1 MALSSGGPKDMTSHG
16 ITDAAGVPSEEDIFA
31 LEHSFLSLPVEELRM
46 QLKAQQ
52 RNTEKGFAYCK
63 ALSES
68 LLTHITNGDWSD
80 NVAREKTKHALRS
93 ELARL
98 RALRDRVVEARI
110 EHLGVVFTFAED
122 AEAFNDWC
130 ATRLVR
136 MVADYMLRHNCDK
149 STALLAQQ
157 RKIEALVDFPVFS
170 QIRKVKESLVP
181 DKVSGRA
188 PSCSLALAW
197 CTENKTALRKF
208 KSTLEFDL
216 RLQEFIEL
224 TRSRTSCSLRDAVV
238 YAQKQLMPWLHAQDE
253 ADDLDKDGPAR
264 NNVTYTRAQAVRAMG
279 LLAFGPDMWSY
290 HDLYNV
296 ERWKYLCDTF
306 LQIALRVYE
315 IPPVPLLH
323 IALSAG
329 LSSLKSHACC
339 STHYHDK
346 IGTVAT
352 NLSIA
357 KDEKHPE
364 CPVCDANG
372 LGELAKEVP
381 FNHHANSILIC
392 RINGKV
398 MDDKNPPMCLPNG
411 MVYSETALHDLATR
425 SADSATGISRTVSS
439 KMQNAFL
446 DTEKHVPFD
455 CKEPGEKIDVYHPA
469 ESPADGCATGEENAM
484 TPTLREQSELLWNG
498 GRRGNLGKLDT
509 RQNIMPR
516 ANAAPLQ
523 DSGMEASAPW
533 HTFLRDRAYLPQS
546 LLGNPNPRQLEAIQS
561 PDAMSPTSPL
571 RQATSDPTEDTYSTW
586 SSMKTIPASR
596 TDIKKGSSLRSATN
610 LSSFSADDH
619 SQSSWLESSSD
630 SSLNTRLPSPPS
642 RFDSLHSI
650 SGFQYQPSGGAL
662 AYRNAAGPYSSSSA
676 KANVDE
682 SSSLT
687 MDFGPGS
694 SGSHFGS
701 GIRAQLATTLSS
713 LIEKVPLEIPEG
725 CVRTISIAEFGCL
738 NSRSLLLLRLV
749 IEEFIERVKMMQHG
763 ASSPSTQDKKD
774 LALPP
779 EPFPIVFNV
788 IHEDSPQADYR
799 SFTHL
804 LDTHPDSY
812 MNPIWQSSCGPC
824 LQNFLYPSFVARPF
838 GSRIVPPN
846 TLDVG
851 FSLMDLHWMHTPNAQ
866 GVALATT
873 AQAELTTFLYA
884 RSHEFKQGGVFIMAF
899 LARQEVDV
907 AAKGIHASNT
917 SDAADR
923 TSSLGSHHEQSTPG
937 SMHDIWSTMNEMLVP
952 CLQRLVSCGMLK
964 SAVARQLLTLPLY
977 PRTAL
982 QTMRAL
988 KDVSHLWSLDWSCG
1002 LGKDDVYTTACDEQG
1017 GHVLRSEPESF
1028 RLPEPAWVAF
1038 QSGNISSSVMLP
1050 EPSIPD
1056 WKNFSYTP
1064 YQKNRLISGSSKKAA
1079 PQEAG
1084 TAPAD
1089 PTQSESYRIAHE
1101 FAFAAAERAL
1111 HLDAPIV
1118 RKLPYRSGFQPN
1130 GVIDNKTDAFI
1141 AQRAMHRSA
1150 VELEEQRLERR
1161 LAKLVSLYSPEFEKE
1176 ADAIALSPD
1185 AAPFLRRQGVQLF
1198 SLFQGKEEA
1207 RKSQLLQKRTVA
1219 EQSIVK
1225 WQSDSKIPNLHS
1237 EELAIPRKP
1246 CSSLKLVN
1254 PDTYKID
1261 NMPPHPSSTASPA
1274 ERDKYAAAEF
1284 LAIRLCKD
1292 CTGLLHRIYYHQH
1305 SQETTQFTMY
1315 YRTLLRL
1322 QREITEA
1329 LPDFHE
1335 MILGLQKKDTA
1346 TTLASFLTDSKTL
1359 QENAMQA
1366 RKDILLRLARYDQIA
1381 KATRNLPPMVDGEQ
1395 SMAQQQLQLA
1405 MFPLQSLS
1413 NLGADRHGAS
1423 AEQSN
1428 APLPAHTDQLHVLME
1443 QERLL
1448 HGYLS
1453 AAIKERNLD
1462 DVSTLKANRDE
1473 VRAEIARLQLQEKV
1487 Q

>member
-98 RALRDRVVEARI
+98 RALRDRMASFHHEANDVCTSVEARI

-899 LARQEVDV
+899 LARQEVD
-907 AAKGIHASNT
+907 
-917 SDAADR
+917 
-923 TSSLGSHHEQSTPG
+923 
-937 SMHDIWSTMNEMLVP
+937 
-952 CLQRLVSCGMLK
+952 
-964 SAVARQLLTLPLY
+964 
-977 PRTAL
+977 
-982 QTMRAL
+982 
-988 KDVSHLWSLDWSCG
+988 
-1002 LGKDDVYTTACDEQG
+1002 
-1017 GHVLRSEPESF
+1017 
-1028 RLPEPAWVAF
+1028 
-1038 QSGNISSSVMLP
+1038 
-1050 EPSIPD
+1050 
-1056 WKNFSYTP
+1056 
-1064 YQKNRLISGSSKKAA
+1064 
-1079 PQEAG
+1079 
-1084 TAPAD
+1084 
-1089 PTQSESYRIAHE
+1089 
-1101 FAFAAAERAL
+1101 
-1111 HLDAPIV
+1111 
-1118 RKLPYRSGFQPN
+1118 PN

-1305 SQETTQFTMY
+1305 SQETTQFT
-1315 YRTLLRL
+1315 
-1322 QREITEA
+1322 I
-1329 LPDFHE
+1329 
-1335 MILGLQKKDTA
+1335 
-1346 TTLASFLTDSKTL
+1346 
-1359 QENAMQA
+1359 
-1366 RKDILLRLARYDQIA
+1366 
-1381 KATRNLPPMVDGEQ
+1381 
-1395 SMAQQQLQLA
+1395 
-1405 MFPLQSLS
+1405 
-1413 NLGADRHGAS
+1413 
-1423 AEQSN
+1423 
-1428 APLPAHTDQLHVLME
+1428 
-1443 QERLL
+1443 
-1448 HGYLS
+1448 
-1453 AAIKERNLD
+1453 
-1462 DVSTLKANRDE
+1462 
-1473 VRAEIARLQLQEKV
+1473 
-1487 Q
+1487 